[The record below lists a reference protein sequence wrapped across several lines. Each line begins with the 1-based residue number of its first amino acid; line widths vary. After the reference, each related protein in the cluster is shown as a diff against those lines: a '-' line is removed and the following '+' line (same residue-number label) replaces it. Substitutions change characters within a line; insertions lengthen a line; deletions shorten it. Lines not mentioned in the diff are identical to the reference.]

1 MAKEYI
7 PLFLD
12 FNETT
17 SALSDEECGRLVRA
31 VIDYANGKEPELTGI
46 ERVLFP
52 FFKGVIDRNTALS
65 ETRRKAVST
74 RYETENNVQN
84 STNGYKTLQNDETA
98 TKSINK
104 KQEQKTKTKN
114 ENKKQEQE
122 QKFTRFWTAYPRKVS
137 KETARKAFER
147 LNPDDDLL
155 AAMIEAI
162 ERQKLSPQ
170 WQENG
175 GKFIPHPATWLHG
188 RRWEDE
194 PQTIRAV
201 EITQAGNGY
210 VQRDNTGAAN
220 EALERMRQMIL
231 EDERGRLA

>member
-1 MAKEYI
+1 MAKEYVPI
-7 PLFLD
+7 FFDWLD
-12 FNETT
+12 VTQDLT
-17 SALSDEECGRLVRA
+17 AEEKGNLIDA
-31 VIDYANGKEPELTGI
+31 VVAYAAGQEYEHLLTGFVRI
-46 ERVLFP
+46 AFRFM
-52 FFKGVIDRNTALS
+52 KGQIDRNSAISDVRSKARSKTNDNKPEQN
-65 ETRRKAVST
+65 ETNENKT
-74 RYETENNVQN
+74 EETESNFP
-84 STNGYKTLQNDETA
+84 KEND
-98 TKSINK
+98 NK
-104 KQEQKTKTKN
+104 KREQKTK
-114 ENKKQEQE
+114 NKKQEQE
-122 QKFTRFWTAYPRKVS
+122 QKFARFWTAYPRKVS

-175 GKFIPHPATWLHG
+175 GQFIPHPATWLNG

-201 EITQAGNGY
+201 EITQAVNGY

-220 EALERMRQMIL
+220 EALERMRKMIL